1 MNSAILPSLFFSS
14 AALRRKK
21 QTRNTAPVAV
31 SLGPAGIKPTE
42 AKKSS
47 ISQGFSPD
55 GLRRSAFNSTPDRW
69 GLCRSAFEPS
79 RFV

>member
-42 AKKSS
+42 AKKYSMAA
-47 ISQGFSPD
+47 G
-55 GLRRSAFNSTPDRW
+55 
-69 GLCRSAFEPS
+69 
-79 RFV
+79 